1 MPMVSGSCQI
11 PNDKRP
17 CTSNPYH
24 QRPQSWRV
32 SHLATGSEGLDELLE
47 GGFEGG
53 SITLLFGEA
62 GSGKTNI
69 CLQIARNVAVT
80 GKKVVYIDTE
90 GVSLE
95 RLKQIA
101 GESYE
106 EVMKNVLFF
115 EPHSFDDQ
123 EKYVDK
129 ACKLAESSLDV
140 GVIILDSATI
150 HYRLTRNDEE
160 KGIRKSLSPQLAKLL
175 AVARGK
181 DLPVVLTSQV
191 YTDIEKGTFE
201 PLGGH
206 VLLHNAKA
214 IIRLDKVGAVGT
226 RRAVIIKH
234 RHLEEGRR
242 AEFKL
247 TQTGVV

>member
-1 MPMVSGSCQI
+1 MA
-11 PNDKRP
+11 
-17 CTSNPYH
+17 
-24 QRPQSWRV
+24 
-32 SHLATGSEGLDELLE
+32 HLSTGSQVLDDLLE
-47 GGFEGG
+47 GGLEGG
-53 SITLLFGEA
+53 AITLFFGEA

-69 CLQIARNVAVT
+69 CLQVASRVALT

-106 EVMKNVLFF
+106 VVMKNTLFF
-115 EPHSFDDQ
+115 EPHSFEEQ
-123 EKYVDK
+123 EKFVEK
-129 ACKLAESSLDV
+129 AVKLAESSLEV

-160 KGIRKSLSPQLAKLL
+160 RGFRKSLSPQLAKLL
-175 AVARGK
+175 GAARTK
-181 DLPVVLTSQV
+181 DIPVILTSQV
-191 YTDIEKGTFE
+191 YTDLEKGTFE

-214 IIRLDKVGAVGT
+214 IIRLDKAGSST

-234 RHLEEGRR
+234 RHLEEGRK
-242 AEFKL
+242 ADFKL
-247 TQTGVV
+247 TKIGVT

>member
-1 MPMVSGSCQI
+1 MDDLLQG
-11 PNDKRP
+11 
-17 CTSNPYH
+17 
-24 QRPQSWRV
+24 
-32 SHLATGSEGLDELLE
+32 GLE
-47 GGFEGG
+47 GGA
-53 SITLLFGEA
+53 ITLFFGEA

-69 CLQIARNVAVT
+69 CLQVARNVALA

-95 RLKQIA
+95 RLQQIA
-101 GESYE
+101 GDDYE
-106 EVMKNVLFF
+106 EVMKNILFF

-123 EKYVDK
+123 EKFVDK
-129 ACKLAESSLDV
+129 AARLAESSIEI

-160 KGIRKSLSPQLAKLL
+160 RGIRKSLSPQLAKLL
-175 AVARGK
+175 AVARSK
-181 DLPVVLTSQV
+181 DVPIVLTSQV

-214 IIRLDKVGAVGT
+214 IVKLEKVGTGT
-226 RRAVIIKH
+226 RRAIIVKH
-234 RHLEEGRR
+234 RHLEEGKR

-247 TQTGVV
+247 TKTGVA

>member
-1 MPMVSGSCQI
+1 MAHLTIGSK
-11 PNDKRP
+11 P
-17 CTSNPYH
+17 
-24 QRPQSWRV
+24 
-32 SHLATGSEGLDELLE
+32 LDDLLE
-47 GGFEGG
+47 GGLEGG
-53 SITLLFGEA
+53 AITLLFGEA

-69 CLQIARNVAVT
+69 CLQVARNVAIT

-95 RLKQIA
+95 RLKQIS
-101 GESYE
+101 GDDYE
-106 EVMKNVLFF
+106 TVMRNILFF
-115 EPHSFDDQ
+115 EPHSFDEQ
-123 EKYVDK
+123 EKFVDK
-129 ACKLAESSLDV
+129 GAKLAESSLEV
-140 GVIILDSATI
+140 GIIILDSATI

-160 KGIRKSLSPQLAKLL
+160 RGVRKSLSPQLAKLL
-175 AVARGK
+175 AVARSK
-181 DLPVVLTSQV
+181 DIPVLLTSQV

-214 IIRLDKVGAVGT
+214 IIRLDKVSTGV

-242 AEFKL
+242 TEFRL
-247 TQTGVV
+247 TSTGVV

>member
-1 MPMVSGSCQI
+1 V
-11 PNDKRP
+11 
-17 CTSNPYH
+17 T
-24 QRPQSWRV
+24 
-32 SHLATGSEGLDELLE
+32 HLSIGAPALDSLLE
-47 GGFEGG
+47 GGLEGG
-53 SITLLFGEA
+53 AITLFFGEA

-69 CLQIARNVAVT
+69 CLQLAKNVALT
-80 GKKVVYIDTE
+80 GKKVIYIDTE

-95 RLKQIA
+95 RLKQMA
-101 GESYE
+101 GEGYE
-106 EVMKNVLFF
+106 EVMKNILFF
-115 EPHSFDDQ
+115 EPHSFEDQ
-123 EKYVDK
+123 EKFVDK
-129 ACKLAESSLDV
+129 AVKLADSSLEV

-175 AVARGK
+175 AVSRSK
-181 DLPVVLTSQV
+181 DIPVVLTSQV

-214 IIRLDKVGAVGT
+214 ILRLDKVGTGS

-242 AEFKL
+242 ADFKL
-247 TQTGVV
+247 TKGGVA

>member
-1 MPMVSGSCQI
+1 MSRIPIGSVTL
-11 PNDKRP
+11 DD
-17 CTSNPYH
+17 
-24 QRPQSWRV
+24 
-32 SHLATGSEGLDELLE
+32 LLDGGLEQ
-47 GGFEGG
+47 GA
-53 SITLLFGEA
+53 ITLLFGEA
-62 GSGKTNI
+62 GTGKTNI
-69 CLQIARNVAVT
+69 CLQVARNVALA
-80 GKKVVYIDTE
+80 GRKAVYIDTE

-95 RLKQIA
+95 RLRQMS
-101 GESYE
+101 GERYE

-115 EPHSFDDQ
+115 EPHSFDEQD
-123 EKYVDK
+123 KLVDK
-129 ACKLAESSLDV
+129 AAKLAESAAGV

-150 HYRLTRNDEE
+150 HYRLTRKDDE
-160 KGIRKSLSPQLAKLL
+160 KGVRKSLSPQLARLL
-175 AVARGK
+175 VVARNMQ
-181 DLPVVLTSQV
+181 LPVLLTSQV

-214 IIRLDKVGAVGT
+214 IVRLDKVGAST

-247 TQTGVV
+247 TRSGVA

>member
-1 MPMVSGSCQI
+1 MA
-11 PNDKRP
+11 
-17 CTSNPYH
+17 
-24 QRPQSWRV
+24 
-32 SHLATGSEGLDELLE
+32 HLSTGSKALDDLLE

-53 SITLLFGEA
+53 AITLLFGEA

-69 CLQIARNVAVT
+69 CLQIASMVAAS

-101 GESYE
+101 GEGYE
-106 EVMKNVLFF
+106 EAITNILFF
-115 EPHSFDDQ
+115 EPHNFDDQ
-123 EKYVDK
+123 EKFVDK
-129 ACKLAESSLDV
+129 AVKLAESSLEV

-160 KGIRKSLSPQLAKLL
+160 RGVRKSLSPQLAKLL
-175 AVARGK
+175 SAARSK
-181 DLPVVLTSQV
+181 DVPIVLTSQV

-214 IIRLDKVGAVGT
+214 IIRLDKVGTNT

-242 AEFKL
+242 TDFRITKD
-247 TQTGVV
+247 GVA

>member
-1 MPMVSGSCQI
+1 VA
-11 PNDKRP
+11 
-17 CTSNPYH
+17 
-24 QRPQSWRV
+24 
-32 SHLATGSEGLDELLE
+32 HLSTGSKSLDDLLE
-47 GGFEGG
+47 GGLEGG
-53 SITLLFGEA
+53 AITLFFGEA

-69 CLQIARNVAVT
+69 CLQIASLVASS
-80 GKKVVYIDTE
+80 GKKVIYIDTE

-101 GESYE
+101 GDNYE

-115 EPHSFDDQ
+115 EPHNFDEQ
-123 EKYVDK
+123 EKFVDK
-129 ACKLAESSLDV
+129 AVKLAESSLEV
-140 GVIILDSATI
+140 GVMILDSATI

-160 KGIRKSLSPQLAKLL
+160 RGVRKSLSPQLAKLL
-175 AVARGK
+175 AAARSK
-181 DLPVVLTSQV
+181 DIPIILTSQV

-214 IIRLDKVGAVGT
+214 ILRLDKVGTSA

-234 RHLEEGRR
+234 RHLEEGRK
-242 AEFKL
+242 ADFKL
-247 TQTGVV
+247 TKDGVA

>member
-1 MPMVSGSCQI
+1 MPVGS
-11 PNDKRP
+11 
-17 CTSNPYH
+17 T
-24 QRPQSWRV
+24 
-32 SHLATGSEGLDELLE
+32 ALDDLLE
-47 GGFEGG
+47 GGLEGG
-53 SITLLFGEA
+53 AITLFFGEA

-69 CLQIARNVAVT
+69 CLQVAVNVALD

-101 GESYE
+101 GEKYE
-106 EVMKNVLFF
+106 DVMKNILFF
-115 EPHSFDDQ
+115 EPASFDEQ
-123 EKYVDK
+123 EKFVDK
-129 ACKLAESSLDV
+129 AVKLADSSLEV

-160 KGIRKSLSPQLAKLL
+160 KGARKSLSPQLAKLL
-175 AVARGK
+175 AVARTK
-181 DLPVVLTSQV
+181 DIPILLTSQV

-214 IIRLDKVGAVGT
+214 IIRLDKAGAST
-226 RRAVIIKH
+226 RRAIIIKH

-242 AEFKL
+242 VDFKI
-247 TQTGVV
+247 TKSGVD

>member
-1 MPMVSGSCQI
+1 M
-11 PNDKRP
+11 
-17 CTSNPYH
+17 T
-24 QRPQSWRV
+24 
-32 SHLATGSEGLDELLE
+32 HLSIGATALDDLLE
-47 GGFEGG
+47 GGMEGG
-53 SITLLFGEA
+53 SITLFFGEA

-69 CLQIARNVAVT
+69 CLQIAKNVALT
-80 GKKVVYIDTE
+80 NKKVIYIDTE

-95 RLKQIA
+95 RLKQMA
-101 GESYE
+101 GDTYE
-106 EVMKNVLFF
+106 DVMKNVLFF
-115 EPHSFDDQ
+115 EPHTFEEQ
-123 EKYVDK
+123 EKFVDK
-129 ACKLAESSLDV
+129 AVKLAESSLEV

-175 AVARGK
+175 AVSRSK
-181 DLPVVLTSQV
+181 DIPIILTSQV

-214 IIRLDKVGAVGT
+214 IVRLDKVGTGS

-234 RHLEEGRR
+234 RHLEEGKR
-242 AEFKL
+242 ADFKL
-247 TQTGVV
+247 TKDGVA

>member
-1 MPMVSGSCQI
+1 MWHVP
-11 PNDKRP
+11 
-17 CTSNPYH
+17 
-24 QRPQSWRV
+24 
-32 SHLATGSEGLDELLE
+32 HLAIGSTALDELLE
-47 GGFEGG
+47 GGLEGG
-53 SITLLFGEA
+53 AITLLFGEA
-62 GSGKTNI
+62 GTGKTNI
-69 CLQIARNVAVT
+69 CLQVSRNVALA

-95 RLKQIA
+95 RLKQMA
-101 GESYE
+101 GDRYE
-106 EVMKNVLFF
+106 DVMKNVLFF
-115 EPHSFDDQ
+115 EPHSFDEQ
-123 EKYVDK
+123 EKFVDK
-129 ACKLAESSLDV
+129 AVRLAESSLEV

-175 AVARGK
+175 GVARSK
-181 DLPVVLTSQV
+181 DVPILLTSQV

-214 IIRLDKVGAVGT
+214 IIRLDKVGSSS

-242 AEFKL
+242 ADFKL
-247 TQTGVV
+247 TKSGVT